1 MASIPYFDAH
11 CDTLTRGKPLRR
23 CGGLHLDL
31 ERLHAFSP
39 AAQLMAIFA
48 PPGHDGED
56 TFEEYMAVAEKMF
69 AEHGDI
75 AVLCTSAGEADAAA
89 AEGKSAVFLGVE
101 GANLVSCNVQSLRA
115 AYARGIR
122 LVTLCWNQ
130 DNALCGSAQDTG
142 SGLTPAGERF
152 VDTCWELGVA
162 VDLSH
167 ASENTFWDVIH
178 RAARPVICSHS
189 NAKALCD
196 HPRNLTDGQ
205 LRALIENNGYVG
217 LNLCLP
223 FVGLTEDIDAMV
235 AHAEHILALGGE
247 KNLGLGTDFDG
258 IERAPK
264 GIEGIQDMGKLY
276 EAFLRRNYSEDLVRD
291 IFRNNLYRY
300 MERAL

>member
-1 MASIPYFDAH
+1 MAFIPYFDAH

-31 ERLHAFSP
+31 ERLRAFSP

-56 TFEEYMAVAEKMF
+56 AFEQTMALAEKML
-69 AEHGDI
+69 AENSDI
-75 AVLCTSAGEADAAA
+75 AALCTSAEDADAAA
-89 AEGKSAVFLGVE
+89 VEDRIAIFLGVE
-101 GANLVSCNVQSLRA
+101 GANLVGCNVRSLRA

-130 DNALCGSAQDTG
+130 DNVLCGSAQDTG
-142 SGLTPAGERF
+142 SGLTSAGERF
-152 VDTCWELGVA
+152 VDACWELGVA

-167 ASENTFWDVIH
+167 ASENTFWDVLH

-217 LNLCLP
+217 LNLYTL
-223 FVGLTEDIDAMV
+223 FLGLTRDIDAVV
-235 AHAEHILALGGE
+235 AHAEHILGLGAE

-258 IERAPK
+258 IEETPR
-264 GIEGIQDMGKLY
+264 GIVGVQDMGKLY
-276 EAFLRRNYSEDLVRD
+276 EALLQRNISEDLVRD
-291 IFRNNLYRY
+291 IFRGNLYRY